1 MVGCLDGDTVY
12 TVRSHD
18 ERQVWHSR
26 LDSANFGHESTETG
40 QTSTMTDAQ
49 TAAKWSDLGERAQTL
64 LRVLIDRYIEEGEP
78 VGSRTLSRVA
88 DLKLSP
94 ATIRNVMA
102 DLEDLGLVRAPHTSS
117 GRVPTEL
124 AYRLF
129 VDSLMIGRTTAGLDA
144 RKLERVLVEAA
155 QNDPQQMADTAS
167 NLLSGLTRFAGV
179 VTVPKPSLAVFRQLD
194 FVALSERRV
203 LMVLV
208 TRDGAVQNR
217 ILVTPKNYSQ
227 AELTRF
233 SNYLSER
240 LNGTSLTELRTRLM
254 AELKDTRS
262 RIEDGLADAVTLAES
277 GVSGVGQ
284 DPDVAVAGQINLMG
298 LDALSDMQHMRR
310 LFSAFSE
317 KRELIE
323 LLDQCE
329 RAEGVQIFIG
339 KESGSPTF
347 EECSVVGAPYTR
359 DGEVVGVL
367 GVVGPKR
374 MQYDRVISIVD
385 VTSRLLSRALTDRA
399 R

>member
-1 MVGCLDGDTVY
+1 M
-12 TVRSHD
+12 
-18 ERQVWHSR
+18 
-26 LDSANFGHESTETG
+26 AESNIATT
-40 QTSTMTDAQ
+40 
-49 TAAKWSDLGERAQTL
+49 KWSDLGERAQAL
-64 LRVLIDRYIEEGEP
+64 LRALIDRYIEEGEP
-78 VGSRTLSRVA
+78 IGSRTLSRVS

-102 DLEDLGLVRAPHTSS
+102 DLEDMGLVKAPHTSS

-129 VDSLMIGRTTAGLDA
+129 VDSLMTGRPSDVRLDA
-144 RKLERVLVEAA
+144 RKLEHVLVEAA
-155 QNDPQQMADTAS
+155 QNDPQQMADAAS

-179 VTVPKPSLAVFRQLD
+179 VTVPKPSLSVFRQLD

-217 ILVTPKNYSQ
+217 ILVTPRNYSQ
-227 AELTRF
+227 SELTRF

-254 AELKDTRS
+254 GELREARN
-262 RIEDGLADAVTLAES
+262 RIEEGLADAVTLAES
-277 GVSGVGQ
+277 GMSEFGQ
-284 DPDVAVAGQINLMG
+284 DADLAIAGQVNLMG
-298 LDALSDMQHMRR
+298 LDALADMQHMRR
-310 LFSAFSE
+310 LFSAFTE

-329 RAEGVQIFIG
+329 EADGVQIFIG

-359 DGEVVGVL
+359 EGEVVGVL

-385 VTSRLLSRALTDRA
+385 VTARLLSRALTDSVRLG
-399 R
+399 